1 MSHYTHFTV
10 EEREL
15 SMVLIA
21 QGFSL
26 RAAAR
31 KLNRSPSS
39 LCRELKRNTCKNGV
53 YSACIAEKRYIHRR
67 KNCHK
72 VAILEKNDFLK
83 EFVTNALMLGWT
95 PDEISGRIKE
105 QQLPFY
111 ISYNTIYRAID
122 SGIIP
127 KHYRRCLRFKHIKNR
142 KRKTNDKRGKIPD
155 ITSINERPKE
165 VDDRIELGHWEGD
178 TVLGKRGT
186 GCFGTLTER
195 VSGLLLAFK
204 LEQKKDY
211 LFNAAA
217 IKVLSTIPK
226 ELKKTLT
233 VDKGSEFYSHVELSK
248 QTGMKIYFCDPYSPW
263 QRGTNEN
270 TNGLL
275 RYYFPKKTS
284 FSEITDEKLA
294 YVVDLINNRPR
305 KRLGYKTPLEFLSQ
319 VLHLD

>member
-1 MSHYTHFTV
+1 MSHYTHFTA

-15 SMVLIA
+15 SMILIEK
-21 QGFSL
+21 GFSL
-26 RAAAR
+26 RAVAR
-31 KLNRSPSS
+31 KLNRAPSS
-39 LCRELKRNTCKNGV
+39 LCRELKRNSNKNGT
-53 YSACIAEKRYIHRR
+53 YSANAAEKRYLQRR
-67 KNCHK
+67 KKCRRIP
-72 VAILEKNDFLK
+72 ILASNSLLK
-83 EFVTNALMLGWT
+83 EYVMFSLEAGWT
-95 PDEISGRIKE
+95 PDEISGRAKIEKHN
-105 QQLPFY
+105 FS

-122 SGIIP
+122 NGVIP
-127 KHYRRCLRFKHIKNR
+127 KRYRMCLRFKHIKNR

-155 ITSINERPKE
+155 ITPLSARPKE
-165 VDDRIELGHWEGD
+165 VEDRIELGHWEGD

-195 VSGLLLAFK
+195 VSGLLLVFK
-204 LEQKKDY
+204 LEQKTDY

-217 IKVLSTIPK
+217 IKALSGLPK

-233 VDKGSEFYSHVELSK
+233 VDNGTEFYSHVELAEK
-248 QTGMKIYFCDPYSPW
+248 TGMKIYFCDPYSPW

-284 FSEITDEKLA
+284 FADVTDEKLQ
-294 YVVDLINNRPR
+294 YVANLINNRPR

-319 VLHLD
+319 VLHLA